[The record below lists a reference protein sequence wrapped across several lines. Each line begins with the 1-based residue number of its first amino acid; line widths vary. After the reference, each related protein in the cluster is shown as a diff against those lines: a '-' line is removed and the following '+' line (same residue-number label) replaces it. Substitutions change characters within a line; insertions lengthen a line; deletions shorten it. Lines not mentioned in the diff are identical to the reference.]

1 VSFLRVGD
9 TAAYDPRTLDPLED
23 PDADERTVDEVFG
36 FSVRLAAE
44 AGGKEHEDTDRR
56 VTRSMVLTMAG
67 TKQRAEKLM
76 AYLVRA
82 KVWEPHGTGYRL
94 INDQKYLHL
103 LTQDEIDRTRIRSKD
118 AKNLRLTVYAIFRD
132 GDNCRACG
140 RVVTWNDRKSP
151 GGLTWEHVNILEQP
165 TRPENYVIYCYGC
178 QNDPTAELMPA
189 PAKPVYGAK
198 AKAYVKKHLGKW
210 PSAAEIAEYLNGQ
223 RSLPGTATAS
233 QRPDGEDAAT
243 GQRTPPAT
251 ATRSQRPGTENAA
264 AAAHQRPENASGNAA
279 GTPGPEA
286 DESPPH
292 GPPED
297 QMPDQMIRGVTDL
310 APSGRDGSGL
320 VLPGLP
326 GPVLDAAAH
335 PPGARRSRRG
345 PRTPTPSH
353 ITQPE
358 EKS

>member
-1 VSFLRVGD
+1 MSFLRVGD
-9 TAAYDPRTLDPLED
+9 TAAYDPRTLFPLED
-23 PDADERTVDEVFG
+23 PDADDRTVDEVFG

-67 TKQRAEKLM
+67 GKTRADRLM
-76 AYLVRA
+76 AYLVGA
-82 KVWEPHGTGYRL
+82 KVWEQDGTGYRL

-103 LTQDEIDRTRIRSKD
+103 LTQDEIDRTRVRSKD

-151 GGLTWEHVNILEQP
+151 AGLTWEHVNILEQP

-178 QNDPTAELMPA
+178 QNDPTAELMDA

-210 PSAAEIAEYLNGQ
+210 PSAAEVAEYLNGQ
-223 RSLPGTATAS
+223 RTLPGPATAS

-243 GQRTPPAT
+243 SQRTPSGT

-264 AAAHQRPENASGNAA
+264 TAAPQRPESTSGNAA
-279 GTPGPEA
+279 GTPGREA
-286 DESPPH
+286 DESPPQ
-292 GPPED
+292 GPTED

-310 APSGRDGSGL
+310 ARSGRVGSGQ
-320 VLPGLP
+320 VLPGLAGP
-326 GPVLDAAAH
+326 GLHAAR
-335 PPGARRSRRG
+335 PPAGRRSRRG
-345 PRTPTPSH
+345 RPATNASFAS
-353 ITQPE
+353 QQE
-358 EKS
+358 EKP